1 MKLSVLETDVE
12 PGIIIGQLHRQEEKI
27 IENLEYHHLLALR
40 CIYAEFYKLLWQD
53 N

>member
-27 IENLEYHHLLALR
+27 IEESGIPSFA
-40 CIYAEFYKLLWQD
+40 CA
-53 N
+53 